1 MDNTTS
7 DLDKIR
13 EAKKKFIQTYPKEK
27 YGHYS
32 IGISHTSVVVNFS
45 QDYSEDIPN
54 EIDGIKIEKRV
65 IKSIRPHP
73 GVK

>member
-7 DLDKIR
+7 NLDKIR
-13 EAKKKFIQTYPKEK
+13 AAKQKFILTYPKEK

-45 QDYSEDIPN
+45 QDYSDDIPD

-65 IKSIRPHP
+65 IKSIRPYT
-73 GVK
+73 GEK